1 MDLILKRR
9 VIDFVAE
16 YEDKKNNIET
26 ALNDFNAAGEAL
38 KLAAT
43 IAGTFGEVSLDTG
56 RIYKTTLEE
65 SLKKSAWRH
74 IYNF

>member
-16 YEDKKNNIET
+16 YEDKKNNIEN
-26 ALNDFNAAGEAL
+26 ALNDFSAAGEAL

-43 IAGTFGEVSLDTG
+43 IAGTFGEVSLDIG
-56 RIYKTTLEE
+56 RVYRSRI
-65 SLKKSAWRH
+65 
-74 IYNF
+74 